1 MKLST
6 SRTSAGCSGAHLCA
20 RLRNIRTI
28 RQADRRRVMSS
39 PAYDDAADQ
48 SISASPPPLLDH
60 ESEEVRRLHDQV
72 AEAAE
77 VLIGDARK
85 PADQDAE
92 PYVGNDSF
100 DLVLATRRMIESEAS
115 RSGLW

>member
-60 ESEEVRRLHDQV
+60 ESEEGRRLHDQV

-92 PYVGNDSF
+92 PYVGNVF
-100 DLVLATRRMIESEAS
+100 FVLVLVSCRLFVCVAS
-115 RSGLW
+115 WC